1 MAEIGE
7 PLMSFLR
14 THVGFRSDAFPA
26 YPDEEGDVWGK
37 RLAEF
42 LEAQL
47 RARGIAA
54 RAILQEDW
62 GWVIPLVNEK
72 FPMWIG
78 CGHHAEFPDGFLVFI
93 EPSKPTIR
101 KFLFRKI
108 DTTED
113 VSRIAAAL
121 DEILNADPRI
131 RDVRWWDEG
140 ER

>member
-1 MAEIGE
+1 
-7 PLMSFLR
+7 MSFFR
-14 THVGFRSDAFPA
+14 THVEFRSDAFPA
-26 YPDEEGDVWGK
+26 YPGEENGPDVFGK

-42 LEAQL
+42 LEAEL
-47 RARGIAA
+47 RARGVAI

-62 GWVIPLVNEK
+62 GWVIPLVNVK

-78 CGHHAEFPDGFLVFI
+78 CGHYAEYPDGFLVFI

-101 KFLFRKI
+101 KFLFRKV

-113 VSRIAAAL
+113 VSRVATVL
-121 DEILNADPRI
+121 DEILNADARV
-131 RDVRWWDEG
+131 RDTRWWDEG